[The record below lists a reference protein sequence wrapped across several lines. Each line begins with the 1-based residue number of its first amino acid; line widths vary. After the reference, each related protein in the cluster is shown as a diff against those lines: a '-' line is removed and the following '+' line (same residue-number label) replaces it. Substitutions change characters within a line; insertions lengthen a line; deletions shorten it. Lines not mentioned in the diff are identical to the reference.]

1 MKEQLINIEKALAD
15 SSSESIAEFLDRIRH
30 ELKLANAL
38 KIVEIKVA
46 HNIGNTAMNS
56 YIEDAIAIVDMH

>member
-15 SSSESIAEFLDRIRH
+15 SSAESIAEFLDRIRH

-38 KIVEIKVA
+38 KIVEIRMA
-46 HNIGNTAMNS
+46 HNIGSAAFS
-56 YIEDAIAIVDMH
+56 KYIDDAIAIVDMH

>member
-15 SSSESIAEFLDRIRH
+15 SSAESIAEFLDRIRH

-38 KIVEIKVA
+38 KIVEIRMA
-46 HNIGNTAMNS
+46 HNIGTAAFS
-56 YIEDAIAIVDMH
+56 RCIDDAIAIVDLH